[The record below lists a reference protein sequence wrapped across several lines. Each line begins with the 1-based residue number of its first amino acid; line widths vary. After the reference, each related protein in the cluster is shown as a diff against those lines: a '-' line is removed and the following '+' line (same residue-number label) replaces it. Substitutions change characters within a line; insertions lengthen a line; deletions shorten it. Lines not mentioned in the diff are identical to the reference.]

1 MPTSIPKARLAARPF
16 GYIITRAQAFGP
28 AAFAREEGEGRP
40 LGPEVIA
47 PTRYIYMDVNQIV
60 SVVVFVAA
68 LAVIISEKVHRA
80 LVALVGAVLLLSL
93 HVLSFEQAMGHLDLN
108 TLGVLLGMML
118 FVAVVKL
125 SGVFEYMAVK
135 CAHVAKGSPWKIM
148 MLFVLLTAVF
158 SAFLDNVTTVL
169 LMGPV
174 TLTLCKLLK
183 VNPVP
188 FFIAEIMASNIG
200 GTATLI
206 GDPPNIMIGS
216 AAGFQ
221 FADFIV
227 YDAPVVVVI
236 LALLIVTFYF
246 MYGRK
251 MRADAQATE
260 EVMQLVPADYIKD
273 RRLLRI
279 SAVMMALVVVG
290 FMLHGTFGL
299 ESSVIAL
306 GAAGLIL
313 FISRESIEHA
323 LSQVEW
329 TTLAFF
335 AGLFVIVG
343 AMTET
348 GVIGML
354 AQGLVDVTGGD
365 VFLTM
370 LVLVFASAVVSA
382 FLDNIPF
389 VATMIPILISMEAT
403 GMDVT
408 PLWWAV
414 SLGACLGGNG
424 SLIGASANVV
434 LSDISKKN
442 GHEITFVQFLKVGFP
457 IMLGSVAVAAVY
469 LMLRFP
475 A

>member
-1 MPTSIPKARLAARPF
+1 ML
-16 GYIITRAQAFGP
+16 
-28 AAFAREEGEGRP
+28 
-40 LGPEVIA
+40 
-47 PTRYIYMDVNQIV
+47 
-60 SVVVFVAA
+60 SVAVFVIA

-80 LVALVGAVLLLSL
+80 LVAIAGAVLLIAL
-93 HVLSFEQAMGHLDLN
+93 HVIPFDTAMGHLDLN
-108 TLGVLLGMML
+108 TLGVLFGMML

-125 SGVFEYMAVK
+125 SGIFEYMAVK

-174 TLTLCKLLK
+174 TLTLCKLLR

-188 FFIAEIMASNIG
+188 FFIAEILASNIG

-216 AAGFQ
+216 AAGFE

-227 YDAPVVVVI
+227 YDAPVVLVI
-236 LALLIVTFYF
+236 LALLLVVFYF

-251 MRADAQATE
+251 MHADAEATA
-260 EVMQLVPADYIKD
+260 EVMDLVPADYIKD

-279 SAVMMALVVVG
+279 SVGMMVLVVAG
-290 FMLHGTFGL
+290 FMLHGALGL

-306 GAAGLIL
+306 GAAAIIL
-313 FISRESIEHA
+313 LVSRESIEHA
-323 LSQVEW
+323 LTQVEW

-354 AQGLVDVTGGD
+354 AQWLIDLTGGD

-389 VATMIPILISMEAT
+389 VATMIPILLSMEAS
-403 GMDVT
+403 GMDVA

-442 GHEITFVQFLKVGFP
+442 GYEITFVQFLKVGFP

>member
-1 MPTSIPKARLAARPF
+1 
-16 GYIITRAQAFGP
+16 
-28 AAFAREEGEGRP
+28 
-40 LGPEVIA
+40 
-47 PTRYIYMDVNQIV
+47 MDANQII
-60 SVVVFVAA
+60 SVAVFVSA
-68 LAVIISEKVHRA
+68 LGVIISEKVNRA
-80 LVALVGAVLLLSL
+80 LVALAGAVLLLML
-93 HVLSFEQAMGHLDLN
+93 HVLTFDQAMSHLDMN

-125 SGVFEYMAVK
+125 SGIFEFMAVK
-135 CAHVAKGSPWKIM
+135 CAHLAKGNPWMIM
-148 MLFVLLTAVF
+148 VLFVLLTAVF

-188 FFIAEIMASNIG
+188 YFIAEILASNIG

-216 AAGFQ
+216 AAGFE
-221 FADFIV
+221 FADFII
-227 YDAPVVVVI
+227 YDAPVVLVI
-236 LALLIVTFYF
+236 LGLLIVTFYF

-251 MRADAQATE
+251 MHADADAVA
-260 EVMQLVPADYIKD
+260 EVMELVPRNYIKD
-273 RRLLRI
+273 ERLLKI
-279 SAVMMALVVVG
+279 SVVMMVVVVAG
-290 FMLHGTFGL
+290 FMLHGSLGF
-299 ESSVIAL
+299 ESSVVAL
-306 GAAGLIL
+306 GAAALIL
-313 FISRESIEHA
+313 LVSHESIEHA

-354 AQGLVDVTGGD
+354 AQWLVDLTGGD

-370 LVLVFASAVVSA
+370 IVLVFASAVVSA

-389 VATMIPILISMEAT
+389 VATMIPILLSMEAT
-403 GMDVT
+403 GMDVM

-469 LMLRFP
+469 LMIRFP